1 MKCSLSK
8 TTFWRKTSSCRID
21 RRHEAGFTF
30 AEVLAAMIFM
40 AILLPV
46 VMQGLVLANRAS
58 VTAERKRIAVHLANS
73 MLTELIATDQWRQAG
88 SRGNF
93 APDHELYEWELIQS
107 GWDQDDMQQ
116 LTLVVTYPVQ
126 GQSRRV
132 QLTTLVDDSQQ

>member
-8 TTFWRKTSSCRID
+8 TTSWLRIKSSRID
-21 RRHEAGFTF
+21 RRSEAGFTF

-58 VTAERKRIAVHLANS
+58 VTAERKRMAAYLANG
-73 MLTELIATDQWRQAG
+73 MLTELIATDQWRNAG
-88 SRGNF
+88 NRGNF

-107 GWDQDDMQQ
+107 TWDQDDMQQ
-116 LTLVVTYPVQ
+116 LTLVVTFPVQ
-126 GQSRRV
+126 GQTRHV
-132 QLTTLVDDSQQ
+132 QLTTLVTDSEQ

>member
-8 TTFWRKTSSCRID
+8 TTFWHKTSSCRID

-58 VTAERKRIAVHLANS
+58 VTAERKRIAAHLANS

-132 QLTTLVDDSQQ
+132 QLTTLVDDNQQ